1 MSNGDASNQEG
12 YSLKA
17 SDAVYDDNVYDEVDM
32 NESTRKKKE
41 TEFVNSAHY
50 AVLAEGHL
58 KKEST
63 ATIITNT
70 AEKNKPVII
79 DKGEISK
86 IVLGLSVIMIMMVI
100 ALCVCF
106 TFEISRLK
114 SEISSLQKV
123 TSTPIASS
131 GEEWCSSV
139 ECISILNSLYWLNES
154 YDRKSAE
161 QNTHLL

>member
-1 MSNGDASNQEG
+1 MSNGDARNQEG

-17 SDAVYDDNVYDEVDM
+17 SDAVYDEVDM

-79 DKGEISK
+79 DKGKSSK